1 MPRILINECKQEISS
16 FNPVVAEYAD
26 FLTDRGDSILSYH
39 RPVRSEV
46 GGALSVFAT
55 RPDYELV
62 GGYAARGI
70 TSTGTVS
77 ATAFARIAGE
87 FLEAVRGAGQID
99 GIYFSLHGAL
109 AAEDVDDCEGYL
121 LERTREIVGAGM
133 PIAVSLD
140 LHGILTDRILRH
152 SDVVTVFHTNPHTDF
167 YETGQRAARLLI
179 RLLDGG
185 IKPVLVRV
193 PIPALVR
200 GQECITRTGIYG
212 QWVRQAIDF
221 ENGPGGLSGG
231 FFIGNPFTDV
241 PDLASNVFLAA
252 DGDATA
258 ACELGC
264 RMANEFWAE
273 RARMQQPLL
282 SLEESVRIAVA
293 ATGRVVLVDAADA
306 PSSGASGDSNAI
318 LAELIRQGC
327 ARTVL
332 APIVDEPAAKACFAA
347 GIGAELTVNVGGAL
361 DPRFTPTT
369 LTGRVRVLSDGH
381 LRSESHG
388 EHWYAGP
395 TAVFQAGVYTLVL
408 TSRPVSL
415 YDRTLFLA
423 NGQDPAAFDMTVVKS
438 PLCQPRFFNDGAEH
452 VLSIDAPGST
462 SANVKGLGH
471 TVCRR
476 PLYPLD
482 DGFAYTPQP
491 RVFPRGSRPA

>member
-16 FNPVVAEYAD
+16 FNPVIAQYED
-26 FLTDRGDSILSYH
+26 FLINRGAGLLEYH
-39 RPVRSEV
+39 RPVHSEV
-46 GGALSVFAT
+46 GGAMNVFAT
-55 RPDYELV
+55 RPDYQLA

-77 ATAFARIAGE
+77 AAAFARIAEE
-87 FLEAVRGAGQID
+87 FLDAVRHAGPID

-121 LERTREIVGAGM
+121 LERTREIVGEQM

-140 LHGILTDRILRH
+140 LHGILTDRMLRH
-152 SDVVTVFHTNPHTDF
+152 ADVTTVFHTNPHVDF

-185 IKPVLVRV
+185 IKPVHIRI

-200 GQECITRTGIYG
+200 GQECITATGLFG
-212 QWVRQAIDF
+212 NWVREAIAF
-221 ENGPGGLSGG
+221 ENAPGGLSGG

-241 PDLASNVFLAA
+241 PDLASNVFLVA
-252 DGDATA
+252 DGDPAA

-264 RMANEFWAE
+264 RMAREFWDAK
-273 RARMQQPLL
+273 ALIQQPLL
-282 SLEESVRIAVA
+282 TLGESVRIAKN

-306 PSSGASGDSNAI
+306 TSSGASGDSNVI

-327 ARTVL
+327 QRTAL
-332 APIVDEPAAKACFAA
+332 APIVDEPAVKACFAA
-347 GIGAELTVNVGGAL
+347 GIGAEITVNVGGSL
-361 DPRFTPTT
+361 DPRFTP
-369 LTGRVRVLSDGH
+369 LTVTGSVRVLADGH
-381 LRSESHG
+381 MNSESHG
-388 EHWYAGP
+388 EHWYAGL
-395 TAVFQAGVYTLVL
+395 TAVLKAGPNTIVL

-415 YDRTLFLA
+415 YDRTLFLV

-452 VLSIDAPGST
+452 VLNIDAPGST

-471 TVCRR
+471 TVARR

-482 DGFAYTPQP
+482 ENFSYTPEP
-491 RVFPRGSRPA
+491 RIFRRE

>member
-1 MPRILINECKQEISS
+1 MSRILINECKQEISS
-16 FNPVVAEYAD
+16 FNPVIAHYED
-26 FLTDRGDSILSYH
+26 FLINRGAGLLDYH

-46 GGALSVFAT
+46 GGAMNVFAT
-55 RPDYELV
+55 RPEIELV

-70 TSTGTVS
+70 TSTGTIS
-77 ATAFARIAGE
+77 AAAFAGIADE
-87 FLEAVRGAGQID
+87 FLEAVRAAGPLD
-99 GIYFSLHGAL
+99 GIYFSLHGAM

-121 LERTREIVGAGM
+121 LERTREITGERI

-140 LHGILTDRILRH
+140 LHGILTDKMLRH
-152 SDVVTVFHTNPHTDF
+152 SDVLTVFHTNPHVDF

-185 IKPVLVRV
+185 IRPVRIRI

-200 GQECITRTGIYG
+200 GQECITATGLFG
-212 QWVRQAIDF
+212 NWVKEAIAF
-221 ENGPGGLSGG
+221 ENGTGGLSGG

-241 PDLASNVFLAA
+241 PDLCSNVFLEA
-252 DGDATA
+252 DGDEAA

-264 RMANEFWAE
+264 RMALEFWE
-273 RARMQQPLL
+273 RRARMQQPLL
-282 SLEESVRIAVA
+282 SLEESVRIAKA

-306 PSSGASGDSNAI
+306 TSSGASGDSNAI

-327 ARTVL
+327 ERTALV
-332 APIVDEPAAKACFAA
+332 PIVDAPAVKACFEA
-347 GIGAELTVNVGGAL
+347 GIGAEITVHVGGAL
-361 DPRFTPTT
+361 DPRFTPVTV
-369 LTGRVRVLSDGH
+369 TGRVRVLSDGH
-381 LRSESHG
+381 MDSESHS
-388 EHWYAGP
+388 EHWYAGR
-395 TAVFQAGVYTLVL
+395 TAVLKAGPHTLVL

-415 YDRTLFLA
+415 YDRTLFLV

-452 VLSIDAPGST
+452 VLNIDAPGST

-471 TVCRR
+471 TVAKR

-482 DGFAYTPQP
+482 DGFAYTPEP
-491 RVFPRGSRPA
+491 RVFRRG

>member
-16 FNPVVAEYAD
+16 FNPVVAQYED
-26 FLTDRGDSILSYH
+26 FLINRSEEMLAYH
-39 RPVRSEV
+39 RTVRSEV
-46 GGALSVFAT
+46 GGALNVFDG
-55 RPDYELV
+55 RVDYELV

-70 TSTGTVS
+70 TSTGTLS
-77 ATAFARIAGE
+77 AAAFRRIAEE
-87 FLEAVRGAGQID
+87 FLAAVRAAGPLD

-121 LERTREIVGAGM
+121 LERARAIVGEQM

-140 LHGILTDRILRH
+140 LHGILTDRMLQH
-152 SDVVTVFHTNPHTDF
+152 SDVTTVFHTNPHVDF

-179 RLLDGG
+179 RLLEGG
-185 IKPVLVRV
+185 MRPVQIRI

-200 GQECITRTGIYG
+200 GQQCITGTGLFG
-212 QWVRQAIDF
+212 NWVREAMEF
-221 ENGPGGLSGG
+221 ENGAGLSGG

-241 PDLASNVFLAA
+241 PDLASNVFLVA
-252 DGDATA
+252 DGDQSK

-264 RMANEFWAE
+264 RMAREFWAQ
-273 RARMQQPLL
+273 RAEMQQPLL
-282 SLEESVRIAVA
+282 SLEESVRMAGA
-293 ATGRVVLVDAADA
+293 AKGRVVLVDAADA
-306 PSSGASGDSNAI
+306 TSSGASGDSNAI
-318 LAELIRQGC
+318 LAELMRQGSK
-327 ARTVL
+327 RTALV
-332 APIVDEPAAKACFAA
+332 PIVDGPAVAACFAA
-347 GIGAELTVNVGGAL
+347 GVGAELTVQVGGAL
-361 DPRFTPTT
+361 DPRFTPS
-369 LTGRVRVLSDGH
+369 LVSGRVRMLSDGL

-388 EHWYAGP
+388 EAWFAGRTAVLQAGP
-395 TAVFQAGVYTLVL
+395 FTLVL

-452 VLSIDAPGST
+452 VLNIDAPGAT

-471 TVCRR
+471 TVARR

-482 DGFAYTPQP
+482 DGFTYTPEP
-491 RVFPRGSRPA
+491 RIFRRR